1 MLARMTH
8 STPDPDSNSGRVIAI
23 DGPAGS
29 GKSTT
34 SRLVAARLGYQY
46 LDTGA
51 MYRAITWHALQ
62 NGISPSD
69 GAALAEFSNSA
80 IIEFETHEDINRVRL
95 NGTDITGEIRS
106 PEVTRHVSEVSAHK
120 GVREAMVRKQQ
131 EIGRTGH
138 IVAEGRDTTTV
149 VFPKAFLKVYL
160 DASVSTRA
168 RRRLKDLES
177 MGLKSSID
185 EQERDLK
192 RRDHHDSSRAH
203 SPLTRADD
211 AVVVDTTDL
220 TIEGQVDYIINL
232 VHQLTS

>member
-1 MLARMTH
+1 MLDRMTQRQA
-8 STPDPDSNSGRVIAI
+8 TPNTCSGRVIAI

-34 SRLVAARLGYQY
+34 SRLLAARLGYQY

-51 MYRAITWHALQ
+51 MYRAVTWYALQ

-69 GAALAEFSNSA
+69 GAALAAFA
-80 IIEFETHEDINRVRL
+80 DTAQIEFETHEDINRVQL
-95 NGTDITGEIRS
+95 NGTDITTEIRT

-120 GVREAMVRKQQ
+120 GVRQAMVRKQQ

-149 VFPKAFLKVYL
+149 VFPDAFLKVYL

-177 MGLKSSID
+177 MGIPSSLE
-185 EQERDLK
+185 EQEADLK
-192 RRDHHDSSRAH
+192 RRDTYDSSRAH
-203 SPLTRADD
+203 SPLTRAED
-211 AVVVDTTDL
+211 AVVVDTTDM
-220 TIEGQVDYIINL
+220 TIEGQVDHIISL
-232 VHQLTS
+232 VRQLTT